1 MKKVPLTLVFCLLS
15 FFSLAQEEGIEEK
28 NIRRNDSDGA
38 LWDKITVGGN
48 FGLQFGTVT
57 YIDISPMIG
66 YRFTDKLTAGP
77 GFTYRYLKV
86 RGFEGSSIYGGSAF
100 ARYLIGSQF
109 FAQTQYESLNT
120 QYYPVSAN
128 GDVSIRRDWV
138 SGFFVGGGLYQPL
151 GRRGAILLSAMYNL
165 LHDNVRSPYNSPWV
179 LNVGFTL

>member
-1 MKKVPLTLVFCLLS
+1 MKRLSLASIFCLLS
-15 FFSLAQEEGIEEK
+15 FFAFAQQEED
-28 NIRRNDSDGA
+28 RNSRSYDDTGS

-66 YRFTDKLTAGP
+66 YRFTDRFTAGP

-109 FAQTQYESLNT
+109 FVQSQYESLNT
-120 QYYPVSAN
+120 EYYPGNSEV
-128 GDVSIRRDWV
+128 RRDWV

-165 LHDNVRSPYNSPWV
+165 MYDNVRSPYNSPWV

>member
-1 MKKVPLTLVFCLLS
+1 MKRLSFALVFCLLS
-15 FFSLAQEEGIEEK
+15 FFAFAQDE
-28 NIRRNDSDGA
+28 DSRSYEDNPS

-57 YIDISPMIG
+57 YIDISPMVG
-66 YRFTDKLTAGP
+66 YRFTDRFTAGP

-109 FAQTQYESLNT
+109 FVQSQYESLNT
-120 QYYPVSAN
+120 PYYPGN
-128 GDVSIRRDWV
+128 GEERRDWV
-138 SGFFVGGGLYQPL
+138 SGFFVGGGLYQSL
-151 GRRGAILLSAMYNL
+151 GRRGAVLLSAMYNL
-165 LHDNVRSPYNSPWV
+165 MYDNVRSPYNSPWV